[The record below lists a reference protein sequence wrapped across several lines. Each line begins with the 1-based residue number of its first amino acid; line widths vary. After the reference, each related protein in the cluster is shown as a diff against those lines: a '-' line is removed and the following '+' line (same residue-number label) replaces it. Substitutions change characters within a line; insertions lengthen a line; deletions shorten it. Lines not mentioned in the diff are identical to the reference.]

1 MKASTRGLPSLAEQ
15 PCVVVL
21 VNRPEVACPRFQVKL
36 PLEVGTRV
44 DCKWRDGEYHPARVI
59 ERRPVK
65 GTDQHEYYV
74 HYSKC
79 APPALPPLTN
89 LTNLPCLY
97 VLMGHA
103 YRVPGPA
110 SLLVWR
116 KKESPSSET
125 ALSRVLQSTGEWTS
139 G

>member
-1 MKASTRGLPSLAEQ
+1 M
-15 PCVVVL
+15 
-21 VNRPEVACPRFQVKL
+21 
-36 PLEVGTRV
+36 

-59 ERRPVK
+59 ERRPVM
-65 GTDQHEYYV
+65 GTNQHEYYV

-103 YRVPGPA
+103 YRVAWTCLPA
-110 SLLVWR
+110 R
-116 KKESPSSET
+116 AEEERTPSSEI